1 MHLTNN
7 CHELPV
13 WFKSPLDQFNIR
25 NFSSSN
31 TPLLTKGDRP
41 KQLTDK
47 QKAGRLG
54 IKDFN
59 MSEKFNVLIAKAGYP
74 KGPEGAAKV
83 DEIQKSVQTETNDIY
98 FKLMDTLILEHPEAT
113 IWDLKLENLW
123 LTVYNREYVK
133 LMRVLTK
140 YKKDN
145 NIPF

>member
-1 MHLTNN
+1 MQLNN
-7 CHELPV
+7 NLYQFPV

-25 NFSSSN
+25 NFLSSN

-41 KQLTDK
+41 KELTDK
-47 QKAGRLG
+47 QKDGRLG

-59 MSEKFNVLIAKAGYP
+59 MSEKFNVPIAKAGYP

-98 FKLMDTLILEHPEAT
+98 FKLMGMLTLHYSEAT
-113 IWDLKLENLW
+113 IWDYKLENLW
-123 LTVYNREYVK
+123 STVYNREYVK